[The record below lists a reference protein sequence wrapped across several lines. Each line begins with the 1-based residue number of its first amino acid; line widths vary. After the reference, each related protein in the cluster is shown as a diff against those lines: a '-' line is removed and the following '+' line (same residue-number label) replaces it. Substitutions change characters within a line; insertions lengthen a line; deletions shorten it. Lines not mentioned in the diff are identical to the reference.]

1 MEYEGDSVAIEACVE
16 VEFHASGGVV
26 DFAAV
31 PTLFFGVVF
40 EACDDD
46 DLVDWG
52 VAKRLVG
59 VLGVEF
65 FAAVGVL
72 VFACPVDLAFVG
84 VAFFVD
90 FDFALLATVI
100 YEIVAYDFVGLRHDG
115 DCAGKAQCHGQE

>member
-1 MEYEGDSVAIEACVE
+1 MKHEGDSVAIEACVE
-16 VEFHASGGVV
+16 VELHSSGGVV

-40 EACDDD
+40 EASDDD
-46 DLVDWG
+46 DLVDGG

-59 VLGVEF
+59 VFGVELLG
-65 FAAVGVL
+65 AVGVL

-90 FDFALLATVI
+90 LDFALLAAVI
-100 YEIVAYDFVGLRHDG
+100 YEVVAYDFVGLRHHG
-115 DCAGKAQCHGQE
+115 ECADEAQYHGK